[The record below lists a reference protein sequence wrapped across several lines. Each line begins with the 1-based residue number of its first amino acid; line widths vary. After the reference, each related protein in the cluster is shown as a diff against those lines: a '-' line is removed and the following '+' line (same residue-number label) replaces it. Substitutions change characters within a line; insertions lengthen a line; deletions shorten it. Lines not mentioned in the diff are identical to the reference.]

1 MEEKTSLLNKVDSL
15 EFEAETDHAI
25 IGKHKDQIEILE
37 SKVKN
42 VEAVV
47 SGKDFDLVQKHV
59 KLEAWANPEWFK
71 ASRGN
76 SH

>member
-59 KLEAWANPEWFK
+59 KLEA
-71 ASRGN
+71 
-76 SH
+76 